1 MRDQVFW
8 RKTARIIIIL
18 ADKLGVSSERA
29 MDIFY
34 NSETYLKYNNP
45 ESGLQL
51 LSDYYV
57 VENII
62 RELETRNT

>member
-1 MRDQVFW
+1 MRDQVLW
-8 RKTARIIIIL
+8 RKTARIIAIL
-18 ADKLGVSSERA
+18 ADRLNVSQERA

-34 NSETYLKYNNP
+34 NSQTFEIYNNP

-57 VENII
+57 AEDVV
-62 RELETRNT
+62 RELQSKL

>member
-1 MRDQVFW
+1 MRDQVLW
-8 RKTARIIIIL
+8 RKTARIIAIL
-18 ADKLGVSSERA
+18 ADRLNVSQERA

-34 NSETYLKYNNP
+34 NSQTFEIYNNP

-57 VENII
+57 AEDVV
-62 RELETRNT
+62 RELQSKS